1 MAKSDKTGDEQL
13 KGAKKTVTMRER
25 IEGAQAK
32 EDKKTAKKSEI
43 VSKNSKNKKVVA
55 KDVTKAKRDK
65 DLEERGFLKSFVW
78 GFTLP
83 IRYIFKPIAWVLKRI
98 VPSYFKNS
106 WKELKQVTWPSTRD
120 TFRLTFVVL
129 LFSLV
134 FGGLIAGVDYGLD
147 KLFKAI
153 ILK

>member
-1 MAKSDKTGDEQL
+1 MAKSDKTGNEQL
-13 KGAKKTVTMRER
+13 KNTKKAVTMRER

-32 EDKKTAKKSEI
+32 EEKKSSKKSEI
-43 VSKNSKNKKVVA
+43 VSNNKKVVA

-65 DLEERGFLKSFVW
+65 DLEDRGFLKSFVW

-83 IRYIFKPIAWVLKRI
+83 IRYIFKPIRWVFKRI
-98 VPSYFKNS
+98 IPTYFKES
-106 WKELKQVTWPSTRD
+106 WKELKLVTWPSTRD

-147 KLFKAI
+147 KLFKAL
-153 ILK
+153 ILN